1 MCSLSPLWFKSE
13 RRDPSVDVVADM
25 ARLFVGNFDFEH
37 ELAGVQRSTAAA
49 LSDRQVPLW
58 IPVAA
63 ADDLVLTTSPFAPED
78 FPDLLALDWPLP
90 RFVTPAE
97 LPSPPPHCELVP

>member
-63 ADDLVLTTSPFAPED
+63 ADDLVLTTSQIGRASCRE
-78 FPDLLALDWPLP
+78 
-90 RFVTPAE
+90 RV
-97 LPSPPPHCELVP
+97 